1 MKQVSN
7 GFYNRT
13 GPLICFVVEFS
24 EPLDSGGVDAPEP
37 SSEELSRQKGLL
49 KQFNTYF
56 CDMCGILCKFS
67 LYIRKCRSFFLF
79 VVLQECTM

>member
-1 MKQVSN
+1 M
-7 GFYNRT
+7 
-13 GPLICFVVEFS
+13 
-24 EPLDSGGVDAPEP
+24 DALEP
-37 SSEELSRQKGLL
+37 SSEDLNRQKGLL

-79 VVLQECTM
+79 VVLLAVVSHFTKLTVVVVFFL